1 MSIDE
6 WMMLL
11 ETALEA
17 DGRHHDVERGFRM
30 AFTMSQAFVVDEVA
44 GVDHM
49 TMEQPEFYEAV
60 RVWAWLVVFNRARR
74 SAKLYLCH
82 CALLQQLARVA
93 LLLGHNNM
101 DQPLCLWLEHLVL
114 NKVILLA
121 DVRPSKADEDEE
133 GGVTSPTAR
142 NGGRR
147 RSSVMRRSSTSGRR
161 RSLVGSRGGRRRS
174 VTRGEG
180 GGSRRRRSSV
190 ARPGS
195 TGVAVTAAAGRRGST
210 VGRPPSGAG
219 RRGSTVGR
227 PPSGPGRR
235 ASSVASGRTGTGHSR
250 RRGSTAGSAAGG
262 L

>member
-161 RSLVGSRGGRRRS
+161 RSLVGSHGGRRRS
-174 VTRGEG
+174 VTRGE

-227 PPSGPGRR
+227 PPSGLGRR
-235 ASSVASGRTGTGHSR
+235 ASSVASGRTGTGQSR

>member
-60 RVWAWLVVFNRARR
+60 RVWTWLVVFNRARR
-74 SAKLYLCH
+74 SAKLYLCC

-121 DVRPSKADEDEE
+121 DVKPSKADEDEE

-161 RSLVGSRGGRRRS
+161 RSMVGSRGGRRGS
-174 VTRGEG
+174 VTRGE

-219 RRGSTVGR
+219 RR
-227 PPSGPGRR
+227 

>member
-161 RSLVGSRGGRRRS
+161 RSLVGSHGGRRRS
-174 VTRGEG
+174 VTRGE

-235 ASSVASGRTGTGHSR
+235 ASSVASGRTGTGQSR

>member
-161 RSLVGSRGGRRRS
+161 RSLVGSHGGRRRS
-174 VTRGEG
+174 VTRGE

-227 PPSGPGRR
+227 PPSGLGRR